1 MRIKPL
7 LANAV
12 LALLI
17 FVIGQQQALADKYPT
32 KPVKIIVPL
41 SPGGASDTNARIV
54 AAELSKRL
62 GQQFIVDNRTGAGG
76 SIGTA
81 IAAKAKPDGY
91 TILWVSNTN
100 MVVSSQ
106 LYNVKYNTLRDF
118 VPLALVTR
126 ANNVLYVN
134 NSVPVKSAKELIA
147 LAKKK
152 PGELF
157 YSSSG
162 NGSTV
167 HMSFELFKT
176 ATGIDVTHVPHKGGK
191 GSVLSVLNGQAQTAI
206 HVATRV
212 AKLAKAGKVR
222 PLGVTGDI
230 RSPLLPKIPTLK
242 ELGIDVE
249 IWLWGGF
256 IAPKGTPKAIVE
268 KLSSE
273 ILDIVKMPS
282 VKKKF
287 AERGSEAWPM
297 DSKQFRKFS
306 KSEYVKWGK
315 AIKASG
321 AKID

>member
-1 MRIKPL
+1 MKVTSL
-7 LANAV
+7 FLKVV
-12 LALLI
+12 LAVVALS
-17 FVIGQQQALADKYPT
+17 VGQQQALADKYPT

-106 LYNVKYNTLRDF
+106 LYKVKYNTLRDF

-152 PGELF
+152 PGKLF

-162 NGSTV
+162 NGTTV

-176 ATGIDVTHVPHKGGK
+176 ATGIDITHVPHKGWQRFGIER
-191 GSVLSVLNGQAQTAI
+191 SQWSSANSNSRCYPCCQA
-206 HVATRV
+206 R
-212 AKLAKAGKVR
+212 
-222 PLGVTGDI
+222 TG
-230 RSPLLPKIPTLK
+230 RQ
-242 ELGIDVE
+242 
-249 IWLWGGF
+249 
-256 IAPKGTPKAIVE
+256 GTPACRHGRHTLTVIAQYTDLE
-268 KLSSE
+268 
-273 ILDIVKMPS
+273 
-282 VKKKF
+282 
-287 AERGSEAWPM
+287 GAW
-297 DSKQFRKFS
+297 
-306 KSEYVKWGK
+306 Y
-315 AIKASG
+315 
-321 AKID
+321 